1 MKKALFFILFSL
13 FVHVSVSAQPYARFH
28 EGLLKNTQVKGWI
41 LQFLERQ
48 QTGLTGHPEAMSYP
62 YNSCLWAGNITREA
76 EDRGSDWWRYEQ
88 TAYYTD
94 GLLRLGYL
102 LNDQSLINK
111 GKDGVYYTIEHATE
125 NGKLGHADIES
136 LWPFAVFFR
145 AMLAEYQATGDE
157 RIVSSLEKHYLNF
170 TAEEIA
176 EIRNLINVEGILWV
190 YGKTKNKKLLD
201 LAEEA
206 FKLEK
211 SELTREVVYNDENP
225 HIHGVTYA
233 ETMKIP
239 LILYAYTGKKE
250 YLDFAL
256 RANKKVEDMDML
268 PDGVPTSAEYLLGN
282 DFMISHETCDI
293 TDFSWSWG
301 YFLETTGEAHWAD
314 LIEKAVFNAGPGA
327 VTKDFKALQYF
338 SSVNQ
343 FIATGTSNHNEFKN
357 GSTWMAYRPIH
368 ETECCAGNV
377 HRFMPN
383 YASRMWMVGDKDEL
397 VSALYGPSA
406 IDFKL
411 SNGRNCHVEEVTN
424 YPFDETIIFNFK
436 MSKSSK
442 MKFTLRIP
450 EWCESA
456 SITINDK
463 PYKEK
468 IKYGEYMTIER
479 KFSSDDQIVLKLDMP
494 IKIKKTADKKG
505 TYFERGPL
513 LYSYSIGMTLTEDLK
528 EYENMATKKVGNPDF
543 KCWDIRPLGK
553 FNYALTPESRPKF
566 VRRIPNSNY
575 PFDWNGAPV
584 SIIVP
589 VREIDWELEDDRFT
603 PTLPDSV
610 VYTKDE
616 TNSIVLVP
624 YGCTMLRLTVFPT
637 GEASK
642 VDETKH

>member
-1 MKKALFFILFSL
+1 
-13 FVHVSVSAQPYARFH
+13 
-28 EGLLKNTQVKGWI
+28 
-41 LQFLERQ
+41 
-48 QTGLTGHPEAMSYP
+48 
-62 YNSCLWAGNITREA
+62 
-76 EDRGSDWWRYEQ
+76 
-88 TAYYTD
+88 
-94 GLLRLGYL
+94 
-102 LNDQSLINK
+102 
-111 GKDGVYYTIEHATE
+111 
-125 NGKLGHADIES
+125 
-136 LWPFAVFFR
+136 
-145 AMLAEYQATGDE
+145 
-157 RIVSSLEKHYLNF
+157 
-170 TAEEIA
+170 
-176 EIRNLINVEGILWV
+176 
-190 YGKTKNKKLLD
+190 
-201 LAEEA
+201 
-206 FKLEK
+206 
-211 SELTREVVYNDENP
+211 
-225 HIHGVTYA
+225 
-233 ETMKIP
+233 
-239 LILYAYTGKKE
+239 
-250 YLDFAL
+250 
-256 RANKKVEDMDML
+256 
-268 PDGVPTSAEYLLGN
+268 
-282 DFMISHETCDI
+282 
-293 TDFSWSWG
+293 
-301 YFLETTGEAHWAD
+301 
-314 LIEKAVFNAGPGA
+314 
-327 VTKDFKALQYF
+327 
-338 SSVNQ
+338 
-343 FIATGTSNHNEFKN
+343 
-357 GSTWMAYRPIH
+357 MAYRPIH